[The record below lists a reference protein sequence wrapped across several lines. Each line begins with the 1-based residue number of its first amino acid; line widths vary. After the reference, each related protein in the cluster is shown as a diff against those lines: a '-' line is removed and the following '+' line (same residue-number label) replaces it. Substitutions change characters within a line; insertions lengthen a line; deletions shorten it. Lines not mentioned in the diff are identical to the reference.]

1 MYRAFSF
8 GQEDNRLKIIV
19 FLGTVRENRAGIRV
33 ANFVVNQLL
42 NSKHKVDLF
51 GEFSAFIPFLSFHI

>member
-19 FLGTVRENRAGIRV
+19 FLGTVRENRVGIRV

-42 NSKHKVDLF
+42 NSKHKVELF
-51 GEFSAFIPFLSFHI
+51 GKSLLFLH

>member
-19 FLGTVRENRAGIRV
+19 FLGTVREKRAGIRV
-33 ANFVVNQLL
+33 AKFVVNQLL
-42 NSKHKVDLF
+42 NSKHKVELF
-51 GEFSAFIPFLSFHI
+51 GEYHVVILISIFP